1 MKENILNIYQDLFRA
16 VLFSSLKDE
25 RYLVGASIRQIL
37 YNAMK
42 CVLGKPSIKK
52 TTTKTKSKVNG
63 YPTQN

>member
-1 MKENILNIYQDLFRA
+1 MKENILNIYQDLSRA

-42 CVLGKPSIKK
+42 CVLGKPSIKNNNK
-52 TTTKTKSKVNG
+52 NKK
-63 YPTQN
+63 